1 MHRVEGSGMRMNVK
15 GTALRARRQRM
26 RGSPPLDMHAR
37 CARLLRAPAARACCA
52 RLHTRRMRLRG
63 IGGGRQATGYDGG
76 IRASKRP
83 CGAVVDW
90 RHSTKSRRFARFFFF
105 SRFDK
110 P

>member
-1 MHRVEGSGMRMNVK
+1 MNVK

-37 CARLLRAPAARACCA
+37 CARLLHAPAYPPDA
-52 RLHTRRMRLRG
+52 RRMRLRG

>member
-1 MHRVEGSGMRMNVK
+1 MHRVEGGGMRMNVK

-26 RGSPPLDMHAR
+26 LGAPPLDMRVR
-37 CARLLRAPAARACCA
+37 CARLHV
-52 RLHTRRMRLRG
+52 RLHARRMRLRG

>member
-1 MHRVEGSGMRMNVK
+1 M
-15 GTALRARRQRM
+15 ARRRSTCVPAA
-26 RGSPPLDMHAR
+26 RAR
-37 CARLLRAPAARACCA
+37 CARLHVRLHA
-52 RLHTRRMRLRG
+52 RLHARRMRLRG

-83 CGAVVDW
+83 RGAVVDW

>member
-1 MHRVEGSGMRMNVK
+1 MNVK

-26 RGSPPLDMHAR
+26 LGAPPLDM
-37 CARLLRAPAARACCA
+37 RACCA
-52 RLHTRRMRLRG
+52 CLHARRMRLRG

>member
-1 MHRVEGSGMRMNVK
+1 MNVK
-15 GTALRARRQRM
+15 GTALRACRQRM
-26 RGSPPLDMHAR
+26 LGAPPLDM
-37 CARLLRAPAARACCA
+37 RACCA
-52 RLHTRRMRLRG
+52 RLHARRMRLRG

>member
-1 MHRVEGSGMRMNVK
+1 MNVK
-15 GTALRARRQRM
+15 DTALRARRQRM

-37 CARLLRAPAARACCA
+37 CA

-90 RHSTKSRRFARFFFF
+90 RRSTKSRRFARFFFF

>member
-1 MHRVEGSGMRMNVK
+1 MNVK

-37 CARLLRAPAARACCA
+37 CARLLHAPAYP
-52 RLHTRRMRLRG
+52 RMRLRG

>member
-1 MHRVEGSGMRMNVK
+1 
-15 GTALRARRQRM
+15 
-26 RGSPPLDMHAR
+26 
-37 CARLLRAPAARACCA
+37 
-52 RLHTRRMRLRG
+52 MRLRG

>member
-26 RGSPPLDMHAR
+26 LGAPPLDMCVR
-37 CARLLRAPAARACCA
+37 CARLHV
-52 RLHTRRMRLRG
+52 RLHARRMRLRG

>member
-1 MHRVEGSGMRMNVK
+1 MNVK

-26 RGSPPLDMHAR
+26 LGAPPLDMCVR
-37 CARLLRAPAARACCA
+37 CARLHA
-52 RLHTRRMRLRG
+52 RRMRLRG

>member
-1 MHRVEGSGMRMNVK
+1 M
-15 GTALRARRQRM
+15 
-26 RGSPPLDMHAR
+26 
-37 CARLLRAPAARACCA
+37 
-52 RLHTRRMRLRG
+52 RG
-63 IGGGRQATGYDGG
+63 IGGGRHSTGYDGG

-83 CGAVVDW
+83 RGAVVDW

>member
-1 MHRVEGSGMRMNVK
+1 
-15 GTALRARRQRM
+15 
-26 RGSPPLDMHAR
+26 MHAGNG
-37 CARLLRAPAARACCA
+37 CAEHCRSTCAPACGCCI
-52 RLHTRRMRLRG
+52 RLRG

-83 CGAVVDW
+83 RGAVVDW